1 MLIDWLLGS
10 LSGPEWNRN
19 KFEILNCINR
29 IIKCVS
35 TIEGYLQRIF
45 QPNGERPHEEVI
57 LENILSLAN
66 LMEEDKNNI
75 QNLIQSES
83 STKKLSSVK
92 RSLIER
98 LDQTQKNLYSSIL
111 ELRNFVAIKLN
122 DIQNRRDIFSERD
135 RVELLKY
142 VKKIKKFS
150 KQFNGDN
157 KPDKINFFQN
167 FDKILKN
174 ENRT

>member
-19 KFEILNCINR
+19 KLEILNCIDE
-29 IIKCVS
+29 IIRLAS

-45 QPNGERPHEEVI
+45 QPNGERPNEVVI
-57 LENILSLAN
+57 LNNILQEAGR
-66 LMEEDKNNI
+66 MEENKNNI

-111 ELRNFVAIKLN
+111 ELRDFVAIKLN

-135 RVELLKY
+135 RQELLKY
-142 VKKIKKFS
+142 VNKIRNSASSLKEI
-150 KQFNGDN
+150 
-157 KPDKINFFQN
+157 INQ
-167 FDKILKN
+167 IV
-174 ENRT
+174 

>member
-19 KFEILNCINR
+19 KLEILNCIDE
-29 IIKCVS
+29 IIRLAS

-45 QPNGERPHEEVI
+45 QPNGERPNEVVI
-57 LENILSLAN
+57 LNNILQEAGR
-66 LMEEDKNNI
+66 MEENKNNI

-135 RVELLKY
+135 RQELLKY
-142 VKKIKKFS
+142 VNKIRNSASSLKEI
-150 KQFNGDN
+150 
-157 KPDKINFFQN
+157 INQ
-167 FDKILKN
+167 IV
-174 ENRT
+174 